1 MPLGIAVTTTPTEVE
16 YVADLLWGLG
26 VVALSEHWQS
36 TGVVTLRTS
45 LGDDRAAVTASLNT
59 LPVELDWVFED
70 IDDNVGTEWRDH
82 VAPVAITPDLAIVPA
97 WIDGSVSS
105 ARTKILIDPGP
116 TFGLGD
122 HPTTRACLSLMTSL
136 IEPGTTVIDVGCGS
150 GVLGITA
157 LVLGASL
164 AVGVD
169 ITPAVLEV
177 STENARRNGVE
188 SKWMVTTN
196 DLTTIANRYD
206 LVFANILAP
215 TLIDLSDELKR
226 LVAPDGRLVVSG
238 VLDGHFDHV
247 LVALE
252 PLRVVDSLMIDGWA
266 AVVLER

>member
-1 MPLGIAVTTTPTEVE
+1 MPLGIAVTTNPTEVE

-36 TGVVTLRTS
+36 TGVVILRTS
-45 LGDDRAAVTASLNT
+45 LGEDRAAVTDSLNA

-70 IDDNVGTEWRDH
+70 IDDSVGTEWREH
-82 VAPVAITPDLAIVPA
+82 VQPVAITPDLAIIPA
-97 WIDGSVSS
+97 WIDDSTSS
-105 ARTKILIDPGP
+105 ARTKVLIDPGP

-122 HPTTRACLSLMTSL
+122 HPTTRACLELMTRL
-136 IEPGTTVIDVGCGS
+136 IEPGATVIDVGCGS

-157 LVLGASL
+157 LLLGASR
-164 AVGVD
+164 AVGID

-177 STENARRNGVE
+177 STDNARRNGVE
-188 SKWMVTTN
+188 SKWMASTN
-196 DLTTIANRYD
+196 DLTTVANTYD
-206 LVFANILAP
+206 LVLANILAP

-226 LVAPDGRLVVSG
+226 LVAPNGRLVVSG

-247 LVALE
+247 LAALE
-252 PLRVVDSLMIDGWA
+252 PLRVVDTLMIEGWA